1 MKKLKPETA
10 ALHAECAPGDR
21 YRPSS
26 TPLYQ
31 TATFRQESLD
41 DFGEY
46 DYSRSGNP
54 TRTVL
59 EARLAELEHARHG
72 FAFSS
77 GMAAISTVLR
87 LLKSGEGVLGAGD
100 LYGGTFRLFE
110 KICARQG
117 IRTAYAD
124 ASDLESFDAVLRK
137 HRPRL
142 VWIETPSNPR
152 LRITDLRSLSALCR
166 RAGAWLAVDNTFLSP
181 VLQNPLF
188 LGADLVIHSA
198 TKHLGGHSDVTAGA
212 ICLNSDELASEIR
225 FIQNAEGSALAPFDS
240 WLLLRGLKTLHLR
253 VRQQQKNA
261 QKLAQYLEHSRT
273 LFGVLKAVHY
283 PGLDQFPDWDLHFSQ
298 ASGAGTVIGIETGSL
313 PLSLELARCL
323 KLFPVSVSFGG
334 LQSSLCLPN
343 RMSHASTPET
353 IRSLDPIPADWLRL
367 SVGIEDAEDL
377 IGDFSHAL
385 ERTAEIASQTAPGA
399 NLRICSM

>member
-10 ALHAECAPGDR
+10 ALHAECAPGDPH
-21 YRPSS
+21 RPSS

-31 TATFRQESLD
+31 TATFRQESPD
-41 DFGEY
+41 ESGEY

-54 TRTVL
+54 TRAVL
-59 EARLAELEHARHG
+59 ETRLAELEHAAHG

-87 LLKSGEGVLGAGD
+87 LLKQGDCVLGASD

-110 KICARQG
+110 KICAHQG

-124 ASDLESFDAVLRK
+124 ASRPEDFESALKK

-152 LRITDLRSLSALCR
+152 LRITDLRWLSGLCR
-166 RAGAWLAVDNTFLSP
+166 RSGALLAVDNTCLSP
-181 VLQNPLF
+181 VLQNPLL

-198 TKHLGGHSDVTAGA
+198 TKHLGGHSDLTAGSV
-212 ICLNSDELASEIR
+212 CVNSGDLASELR
-225 FIQNAEGSALAPFDS
+225 FLQNAEGSALAPFDS

-261 QKLAQYLEHSRT
+261 EKLAHYLNHSRT
-273 LFGVLKAVHY
+273 LFGVLKSVHY
-283 PGLDQFPDWDLHFSQ
+283 PGLDQFQGWETHYSQ
-298 ASGAGTVIGIETGSL
+298 ASGAGTLIGIETGSL
-313 PLSLELARCL
+313 PLSLELARNL
-323 KLFPVSVSFGG
+323 RLFPVSVSFGG

-343 RMSHASTPET
+343 RMSHASTPEP
-353 IRSLDPIPADWLRL
+353 IRIQDPIPGDWLRL
-367 SVGIEDAEDL
+367 SIGIEDTDDL
-377 IGDFSHAL
+377 IDDFSHAL
-385 ERTAEIASQTAPGA
+385 ERTAESLIRKSARAG
-399 NLRICSM
+399 